1 MLPADSGGLTAEEI
15 KEIYE
20 DLDLHEEGITEEEIV
35 RRKTRIFVG
44 GLKFA
49 SEDHVLHDYFASF
62 GKIKEAVV
70 IRDRKTGLSKGYGFV
85 SFDLTIY
92 YYYYSLFLSN

>member
-1 MLPADSGGLTAEEI
+1 M
-15 KEIYE
+15 
-20 DLDLHEEGITEEEIV
+20 
-35 RRKTRIFVG
+35 G

-49 SEDHVLHDYFASF
+49 SEDHVLHDYFATF

-85 SFDLTIY
+85 SNFDNRY
-92 YYYYSLFLSN
+92 FDSLCRWLGQGVNN